1 MVFYCKKSKA
11 QFSTSRQDIDKE
23 RVHLYFIP
31 EGCRFVFSCWEAELE
46 EEVWFTDDV
55 TAEVG
60 GTEAASPE
68 SQLSIETGD
77 SVGTGNPP
85 EAETL

>member
-1 MVFYCKKSKA
+1 M
-11 QFSTSRQDIDKE
+11 
-23 RVHLYFIP
+23 
-31 EGCRFVFSCWEAELE
+31 AEPE

-85 EAETL
+85 ETETLRLN